1 MSVFHELYAFSRD
14 HDKRWLFP
22 IFILLL
28 VVGRVL
34 MVKSRTAISPLI
46 YPIF

>member
-1 MSVFHELYAFSRD
+1 MSVLPELYAFSRD
-14 HDKRWLFP
+14 HDKRWLLP

-28 VVGRVL
+28 LGGRIL
-34 MVKSRTAISPLI
+34 TVKSRTAVSPLI